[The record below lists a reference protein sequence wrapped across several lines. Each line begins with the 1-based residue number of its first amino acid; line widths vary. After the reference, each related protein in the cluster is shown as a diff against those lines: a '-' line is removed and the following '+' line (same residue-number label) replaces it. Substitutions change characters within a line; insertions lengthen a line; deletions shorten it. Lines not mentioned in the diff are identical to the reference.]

1 MRIIIMANFAMLGK
15 WHVHAPGYAREAIK
29 AGGTCKAVWDPD
41 YEVAKAWA
49 AELGCDAVECLD
61 CLLARE
67 DIDSV
72 IVGTPTS
79 MHHEVIMK
87 AAKAKKHIF
96 TEKTLAPTV
105 AECED
110 IAKAI
115 KEAGVLFEIS
125 YPHRTWPPVLYAKQ
139 IIESGILGQ
148 ISIGRFRNAHGGAS
162 GNWLPAY
169 WYEKKDACGGAMMDL
184 GCHPMYISAYLFGK
198 PVRISSMY
206 NTLTD
211 KPVDDNAVNTIEF
224 ENKAIAIV
232 ETSFVTPISPWAF
245 EIYGTEG
252 WLCATDHK
260 VMITTPETRKYTND
274 MVYVPENKLPKRLD
288 EPLVNFIK
296 AVDGKAE
303 IYFGLDDA
311 IDLARLLENA
321 YMSDEKGIT
330 VEIKN

>member
-1 MRIIIMANFAMLGK
+1 MANVAMLGK
-15 WHVHAPGYAREAIK
+15 WHVHAPGYAREAMK
-29 AGGTCKAVWDPD
+29 FGASLKAVWDPD

-49 AELGCDAVECLD
+49 AELGCEAIECLA

-72 IVGTPTS
+72 IIGNPTS
-79 MHHEVIMK
+79 QHHEVIMK
-87 AAKAKKHIF
+87 AAKAKKNIF

-105 AECED
+105 AECEE
-110 IAKAI
+110 IKAAI
-115 KEAGVLFEIS
+115 EEAGVLFEIS
-125 YPHRTWPPVLYAKQ
+125 YPHRTWPAVLYAKQ
-139 IIESGILGQ
+139 VLESGVLGEV
-148 ISIGRFRNAHGGAS
+148 SIGRFRNAHGGACY
-162 GNWLPAY
+162 NWLPEY

-206 NTLTD
+206 NSLTGR
-211 KPVDDNAVNTIEF
+211 PVDDNAVNTIEF

-232 ETSFVTPISPWAF
+232 ETSFVTPFSPWAF
-245 EIYGTEG
+245 ELHGTEG
-252 WLCATDHK
+252 YLQCTDHK
-260 VMITTPETRKYTND
+260 VLITTPETRKYTD
-274 MVYVPENKLPKRLD
+274 ELVEVPENKLPKRRDNQLK
-288 EPLVNFIK
+288 NFID

-303 IYFGLDDA
+303 IYFGIDDA

-321 YMSDEKGIT
+321 YISDEKGIT

>member
-1 MRIIIMANFAMLGK
+1 MANFAMLGK
-15 WHVHAPGYAREAIK
+15 WHVHAPGYAREAIN

-79 MHHEVIMK
+79 MHYEVIMK

-105 AECED
+105 AECNE
-110 IAKAI
+110 IAAAV
-115 KEAGVLFEIS
+115 KEAGILFEIS
-125 YPHRTWPPVLYAKQ
+125 YPHRTWPTVLYAKQ
-139 IIESGILGQ
+139 IVASGILGD

-162 GNWLPAY
+162 DNWLPAY

-245 EIYGTEG
+245 EIYGTKG
-252 WLCATDHK
+252 YLCGTDHK
-260 VMITTPETRKYTND
+260 VMITTPETRNYTNE
-274 MVYVPENKLPKRLD
+274 MVAVPENKMPKRLD
-288 EPLVNFIK
+288 NPLVNFIK

-303 IYFGLDDA
+303 IYFGMEDA

-321 YMSDEKGIT
+321 YISDEKGIT
-330 VEIKN
+330 VTIEN

>member
-1 MRIIIMANFAMLGK
+1 MANFAMLGK
-15 WHVHAPGYAREAIK
+15 WHVHAPGYAKEAIR

-49 AELGCDAVECLD
+49 AELNCDAVECLD

-72 IVGTPTS
+72 IVGTTTAT
-79 MHHEVIMK
+79 HYEVIMK

-105 AECED
+105 AECEG
-110 IAKAI
+110 IAAAI

-125 YPHRTWPPVLYAKQ
+125 YPHRTWSTVLYAKQ
-139 IIESGILGQ
+139 IVESGILGD
-148 ISIGRFRNAHGGAS
+148 ISIGRFRNAHGGS
-162 GNWLPAY
+162 SDNWLPAY

-211 KPVDDNAVNTIEF
+211 RPVDDNAVNTIEF

-245 EIYGTEG
+245 EIYGTKG
-252 WLCATDHK
+252 YLCATDHK

-274 MVYVPENKLPKRLD
+274 MVVVPKNNQPKNLD

-321 YMSDEKGIT
+321 YISHEKGIT
-330 VEIKN
+330 VTIE